1 MARAK
6 WNDEGLAN
14 FIAALDS
21 TDDRDLEEIAG
32 SAIYAMAN
40 EVANQVKENLQGL
53 ATSTEKKYK
62 DNHVRLITPRQ
73 KAGLIASFG
82 IAKMRADGNGWNVL
96 LGFDGYNDVITETYP
111 QGQANAMVAR
121 LTESGST
128 WRQKQPFFRSAVNA
142 SKDRA
147 RKAGEQKALEKLQEK
162 Y

>member
-1 MARAK
+1 MAKAK
-6 WNDEGLAN
+6 WNDDGLAQ
-14 FIAALDS
+14 FIASLEK
-21 TDDRDLEEIAG
+21 TDDRDIEEIAG

-40 EVANQVKENLQGL
+40 EVANQVKANLEGL

-82 IAKMRADGNGWNVL
+82 ISKMREYGTEWNVK

-111 QGQANAMVAR
+111 NGQANTMVAR

-128 WRQKQPFFRSAVNA
+128 WRQKQPFFRPALNA

-147 RKAGEQKALEKLQEK
+147 KKAGEQKAIEKLKEK